1 MIENQP
7 GLRWN
12 RKTDIHHEETNP
24 MTRTPRF
31 PTGLALCLSILATA
45 SEGSAQTQSI
55 TQEYRLWTLPGGR
68 VAVPSFQYGLLVF
81 LHLPDENSPQFT
93 LIDPAADKV
102 VARIRVSAPEAV
114 ETFPADL
121 AVFPDRQRFVIS
133 AAARH
138 ESNRRSL
145 WLLFCSADG
154 TLTRSVRITPFQPL
168 RIRVAPD
175 GTVWGFGWNVK
186 TAEDPNSEEP
196 VLYQFS
202 DSGEVL
208 RKIGSQKD
216 VMAEPNPATGQ
227 QHGSPYLAVSAD
239 RVAAFGA
246 GNNTVLEA
254 SLDGK
259 TMKVHRTVMPVEPG
273 GRLATLIGLAITPA
287 GEIYAGVNGIRRLD
301 RDTGAW
307 APVTEP
313 EALAQG
319 RTIFGSAGNQILID
333 GLSGDRF
340 HYRLVTLK

>member
-1 MIENQP
+1 M
-7 GLRWN
+7 
-12 RKTDIHHEETNP
+12 
-24 MTRTPRF
+24 
-31 PTGLALCLSILATA
+31 
-45 SEGSAQTQSI
+45 
-55 TQEYRLWTLPGGR
+55 
-68 VAVPSFQYGLLVF
+68 PSFQYGLLVF
-81 LHLPDENSPQFT
+81 FHLPDDNSPHFT

-102 VARIRVSAPEAV
+102 VARIRVSAPEAI

-121 AVFPDRQRFVIS
+121 AVFPDRRRFVIS
-133 AAARH
+133 AVARH
-138 ESNRRSL
+138 ESNRRSM
-145 WLLFCSADG
+145 WLLFCSTGG

-175 GTVWGFGWNVK
+175 GTIWGFGWNVK
-186 TAEDPNSEEP
+186 TVEDPSSEEP

-216 VMAEPNPATGQ
+216 VMAEPSPATGR
-227 QHGSPYLAVSAD
+227 QHGSPYLAGSAD
-239 RVAAFGA
+239 RVAACGA
-246 GNNTVLEA
+246 GNNAVLEA

-259 TMKVHRTVMPVEPG
+259 TLRVHRTVMPVVPG
-273 GRLATLIGLAITPA
+273 GRPASLSGLAITPA

-301 RDTGAW
+301 RETGAR

-319 RTIFGSAGNQILID
+319 RTIFGSAGNQILVN

-340 HYRLVTLK
+340 HDRLVTLK